1 MPDDTK
7 HDPAMCLP
15 VREIFAR
22 IGDKWTLV
30 VLGTLST
37 RRLRFKD
44 LHRAVGSISQ
54 RMLVVTLR
62 SLERDGLMMR
72 HVYPTVPPRVEYEL
86 SERGIS
92 LLATLQPIGGW
103 VIENQAA
110 IEASRERFDRAAS
123 ADELELEPV
132 PALMLTKT

>member
-1 MPDDTK
+1 MPETTK

-62 SLERDGLMMR
+62 SLERDGLMVR

-86 SERGIS
+86 SERGVS
-92 LLATLQPIGGW
+92 LLATLRPIGGW

-110 IEASRERFDRAAS
+110 IEASREKYDREAS

-132 PALMLTKT
+132 AMLTKT